1 MKRLITTIALALLV
15 VPATFAG
22 EQSLLA
28 RVTVYWASG
37 DAGSNHSQSTGRRLQ
52 TGDCSVDTRHIPYGS
67 SVIFPDG
74 TNSAAVDSGPS
85 VRNREAARI
94 SGRTVYERN
103 AIVIDRFFETKREAL
118 SWASRNPLF
127 MTCGLSRRIH
137 PRWHSYQNNLRCVH
151 GAGDHSICV
160 FEKSGFSDSIF
171 PEISRPEK
179 GVSLEA

>member
-37 DAGSNHSQSTGRRLQ
+37 DAGSIQSQSTGLRLQ

-67 SVIFPDG
+67 RLIFPDG

-85 VRNREAARI
+85 VRNRKAARI

-103 AIVIDRFFETKREAL
+103 AIVIDRFFETKRQAL
-118 SWASRNPLF
+118 SWVSRNPLF
-127 MTCGLSRRIH
+127 MTVRVVPSNSPTLA
-137 PRWHSYQNNLRCVH
+137 QL
-151 GAGDHSICV
+151 
-160 FEKSGFSDSIF
+160 
-171 PEISRPEK
+171 PE
-179 GVSLEA
+179 

>member
-1 MKRLITTIALALLV
+1 VAPVFDFLHAESLETIMKRLITTIALALLV

-28 RVTVYWASG
+28 RVTVYWAG
-37 DAGSNHSQSTGRRLQ
+37 DAGSNHSQSTGLRLQ

-74 TNSAAVDSGPS
+74 TTSAAVDTGPS
-85 VRNREAARI
+85 VRNRKAARS

-118 SWASRNPLF
+118 SWVSRNPLF
-127 MTCGLSRRIH
+127 MTVRVVPSNSRTLA
-137 PRWHSYQNNLRCVH
+137 QL
-151 GAGDHSICV
+151 
-160 FEKSGFSDSIF
+160 
-171 PEISRPEK
+171 PE
-179 GVSLEA
+179 

>member
-1 MKRLITTIALALLV
+1 MRRLIATIALALLV

-37 DAGSNHSQSTGRRLQ
+37 GANSNHHQCATGLRLQ
-52 TGDCSVDTRHIPYGS
+52 TGDCAVDTRHIPYGS

-74 TNSAAVDSGPS
+74 TTSVAVDSGPS
-85 VRNREAARI
+85 VRNRKAARI

-118 SWASRNPLF
+118 SWASQNSLF
-127 MTCGLSRRIH
+127 MTVRVVPSNSRTLAQVPEH
-137 PRWHSYQNNLRCVH
+137 PPL
-151 GAGDHSICV
+151 
-160 FEKSGFSDSIF
+160 DSLAQPAF
-171 PEISRPEK
+171 
-179 GVSLEA
+179 

>member
-1 MKRLITTIALALLV
+1 MKRLIATIALALLV

-52 TGDCSVDTRHIPYGS
+52 TGDCSVDTRHIAYGS

-74 TNSAAVDSGPS
+74 TTSAAVDSGPA
-85 VRNREAARI
+85 VRNRKAARI
-94 SGRTVYERN
+94 SGRTIYERN
-103 AIVIDRFFETKREAL
+103 AVVIDRFFETKREAL

-127 MTCGLSRRIH
+127 MTVRVAPPNSRTLAQL
-137 PRWHSYQNNLRCVH
+137 PEQPP
-151 GAGDHSICV
+151 
-160 FEKSGFSDSIF
+160 FDSLAQPAF
-171 PEISRPEK
+171 
-179 GVSLEA
+179 

>member
-1 MKRLITTIALALLV
+1 MRRLIATIALALLV

-37 DAGSNHSQSTGRRLQ
+37 GANSNHHQCATGLRLQ
-52 TGDCSVDTRHIPYGS
+52 TGDCAVDTRHIPYGS

-74 TNSAAVDSGPS
+74 TTSVAVDSGPS
-85 VRNREAARI
+85 VRNRKAARS

-118 SWASRNPLF
+118 SWVSRNPLF
-127 MTCGLSRRIH
+127 MTVRVVPSNSRTLAQVPEH
-137 PRWHSYQNNLRCVH
+137 PPL
-151 GAGDHSICV
+151 
-160 FEKSGFSDSIF
+160 DSLAQPAF
-171 PEISRPEK
+171 
-179 GVSLEA
+179 